1 MAVSGKSGYVTYGV
15 TSLCV
20 ERWSISNSTPAV
32 DTTNT
37 CTAGFQDNVAG
48 LYSASITASGPVLS
62 AGTTLPSVGD
72 IVTFELGYVN
82 NVPANVAIATIGGI
96 VQSVRNSLAVDGR
109 YEYELTAQSV
119 PV

>member
-1 MAVSGKSGYVTYGV
+1 MAVSGKSGYVTYGA

-32 DTTNT
+32 DVTNT
-37 CTAGFQDNVAG
+37 CTAGYQDNVAG
-48 LYSASITASGPVLS
+48 LYSATITVSGPVLS
-62 AGTTLPSVGD
+62 AGTTLPSVGS
-72 IVTFELGYVN
+72 IVAFELGYVN
-82 NVPANVAIATIGGI
+82 ATPANVAIASISGI

-119 PV
+119 PA